1 MQIRK
6 GEVKLSLCIGDMT
19 VYTENPMGSTK
30 KLLEISAV
38 SKTAT
43 YKINV

>member
-6 GEVKLSLCIGDMT
+6 GEVKLSLCIGDVI

-30 KLLEISAV
+30 KLLEIRAV
-38 SKTAT
+38 SKTAI
-43 YKINV
+43 YKINI